1 MMVVLYDY
9 NEFHKCLLPKKVVA
23 KSVSYVC
30 EAVGVSNPSVL
41 QSCLNYRMQR
51 IMGTMC
57 TVGLTTQFCINT
69 TCDVHT
75 MIKPTD
81 IFLRTCK
88 KKSTILPLARTIIQ
102 NHLKCFE
109 VEDIKLHLPCPFGDY
124 GFSQDYNLSKKTALC
139 TIITQHWLF
148 SSSFSIT

>member
-1 MMVVLYDY
+1 MVVLYDY

-57 TVGLTTQFCINT
+57 TVGLTT
-69 TCDVHT
+69 
-75 MIKPTD
+75 
-81 IFLRTCK
+81 
-88 KKSTILPLARTIIQ
+88 
-102 NHLKCFE
+102 
-109 VEDIKLHLPCPFGDY
+109 
-124 GFSQDYNLSKKTALC
+124 
-139 TIITQHWLF
+139 
-148 SSSFSIT
+148 